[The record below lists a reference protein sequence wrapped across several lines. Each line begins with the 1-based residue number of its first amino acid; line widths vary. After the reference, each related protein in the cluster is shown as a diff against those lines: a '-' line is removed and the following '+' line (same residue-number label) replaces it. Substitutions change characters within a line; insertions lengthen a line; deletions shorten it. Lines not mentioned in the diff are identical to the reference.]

1 MLVGYA
7 RVSTEDQR
15 LDLQLDALKGAG
27 CEKVFSDQVSGAA
40 ATKAGLDDA
49 LAYVRSGDTLIVWKL
64 DRLGRTVKGLVEL
77 VDELKERG
85 VQFKSVTDGIDTSTS
100 AGKFFFH
107 VMAAMA
113 EMERDLIR
121 ERTNAGLAAAR
132 ARGRLGGRKPK
143 MNASKLDA
151 AKKLLLAGTPVSEV
165 AKTLGVGRATLYRN
179 LNADKAERVGVPKLS
194 ANQERLYRG
203 IEKGEAFSAENLAQG
218 FGGAGVTEDFLPT
231 RAGQHQPSRE
241 PL

>member
-1 MLVGYA
+1 LNS
-7 RVSTEDQR
+7 R
-15 LDLQLDALKGAG
+15 
-27 CEKVFSDQVSGAA
+27 
-40 ATKAGLDDA
+40 
-49 LAYVRSGDTLIVWKL
+49 
-64 DRLGRTVKGLVEL
+64 KGLVEL
-77 VDELKERG
+77 VDGLKERG

-143 MNASKLDA
+143 MNA
-151 AKKLLLAGTPVSEV
+151 AKKLLRAGTPVAEV

-179 LNADKAERVGVPKLS
+179 LNADKQSERVELP
-194 ANQERLYRG
+194 Q
-203 IEKGEAFSAENLAQG
+203 
-218 FGGAGVTEDFLPT
+218 VTEDFLPT
-231 RAGQHQPSRE
+231 RESQHQPSRE

>member
-7 RVSTEDQR
+7 RVSTEEQR

-40 ATKAGLDDA
+40 ATKAGLDEA
-49 LAYVRSGDTLIVWKL
+49 LAYVRSGDVLVVWKL

-77 VDELKERG
+77 VDGLKERG

-143 MNASKLDA
+143 MNAAKLDA
-151 AKKLLLAGTPVSEV
+151 AKKLLRAGTPVSEV

-179 LNADKAERVGVPKLS
+179 LNANKQAERVELP
-194 ANQERLYRG
+194 Q
-203 IEKGEAFSAENLAQG
+203 
-218 FGGAGVTEDFLPT
+218 VTEDFLPT
-231 RAGQHQPSRE
+231 RASQHQPSRE